1 MSDGEALKNKL
12 ILLRNLEFQYK
23 ISEYTDKQLL
33 SIQRSLDVARKSL
46 FEQIGNMDMR
56 LPEGREHSVLQ
67 ELNNMTF
74 SIQAQLTKDIQKA
87 AMVAGETSIREYGQ
101 ILSFD
106 GQVDE
111 VLAFNYAI
119 PSPEQLKA
127 MVNVPV
133 GGKLMG
139 EWVKDSFTSNIV
151 DGIQTSITAGM
162 LQGIG
167 TDKIINGLT
176 QAFGMIKKDAETLAR
191 THIASANNAAAERVY
206 KANADLIKKERWDA
220 TFEVSTKSGG
230 GTCMQCGALHGQE
243 FKLDDPHIRPPI
255 HHNCRCYMTPITL
268 SFKELG
274 LDVNEMRA
282 SLKPFT
288 ERADN
293 RKILKAG
300 QLEDVGFEQFIKSRD
315 EKYQINFFGPTRF
328 KMWKDGDIT
337 VRDLIDKNGNIRL
350 LKKDSKTGEYT
361 GLVRSVKHKE
371 PVIVPVKA
379 TKKPPIKN
387 VVTPKTIP
395 EAPKPVI
402 KSAPKYNDIAQAQSF
417 AKKNLIVKGGACDYS
432 SLLLAADADS
442 INKALMDEFNVSK
455 FSLSELSNK
464 MITKGATMEFGHT
477 GVKGRGVLHF
487 SDDGMS
493 FMNPVSVMTNR
504 KQIQVNTAKLKDL
517 NKEFI
522 DTRRQHNK
530 LKKQGDV
537 TAAAGLKKKVVQI
550 KAEEKYLMSSNK
562 LLERDID
569 KVPILRT
576 SGDIAT
582 TRSERV
588 QIAVRHEIGHLRWHE
603 SLSSADRSKVK
614 SIYNKALKDDLIL
627 SQYAKVKTEEYFAES
642 YVLWRMGATE
652 FIDKGILDL
661 LGEITF

>member
-46 FEQIGNMDMR
+46 FEQIGNMDFR
-56 LPEGREHSVLQ
+56 LPEGREHAVLQ
-67 ELNNMTF
+67 ELNNMTLG
-74 SIQAQLTKDIQKA
+74 IQAQLTGDIQAAAIKA
-87 AMVAGETSIREYGQ
+87 GDTSIHEYGR
-101 ILSFD
+101 ILSFE

-139 EWVKDSFTSNIV
+139 EWVKDSFASNIV

-191 THIASANNAAAERVY
+191 TQIAQVNNLAAERLY
-206 KANADLIKKERWDA
+206 KANKDIIKYESWNS
-220 TFEVSTKSGG
+220 TLEVGLSGRS
-230 GTCMQCGALHGQE
+230 TCMQCAVLDGRK
-243 FKLDDPHIRPPI
+243 FKLDESHIRPPL
-255 HHNCRCYMTPITL
+255 HMRCRCFMLPETMSY
-268 SFKELG
+268 KELG
-274 LDVNEMRA
+274 LNIPDLEK
-282 SLKPFT
+282 SLRPFT
-288 ERADN
+288 ERGPG
-293 RKILKAG
+293 RKIL
-300 QLEDVGFEQFIKSRD
+300 DVGQFDGDFKKFLSTRSI
-315 EKYQINFFGPTRF
+315 KYQRDLLGPTRYEML
-328 KMWKDGDIT
+328 KKGEISWN
-337 VRDLIDKNGNIRL
+337 DLVDKNGNTVL
-350 LKKDSKTGEYT
+350 LKRGKEGYS
-361 GLVRSVKHKE
+361 GLVGNKKKYKE
-371 PVIVPVKA
+371 PKIVSVKA

>member
-1 MSDGEALKNKL
+1 MSGNALKDKL
-12 ILLRNLEFQYK
+12 LLLRNLEFQYK

-87 AMVAGETSIREYGQ
+87 AMVAGETSIREYGD
-101 ILSFD
+101 ILSFQ
-106 GQVDE
+106 GQLDKTVG
-111 VLAFNYAI
+111 FNYAI

-139 EWVKDSFTSNIV
+139 EWVKDSFASNIV

-191 THIASANNAAAERVY
+191 TSIASINNQAAERVY

-350 LKKDSKTGEYT
+350 LKKDSKTGEY
-361 GLVRSVKHKE
+361 
-371 PVIVPVKA
+371 I
-379 TKKPPIKN
+379 
-387 VVTPKTIP
+387 
-395 EAPKPVI
+395 
-402 KSAPKYNDIAQAQSF
+402 
-417 AKKNLIVKGGACDYS
+417 
-432 SLLLAADADS
+432 
-442 INKALMDEFNVSK
+442 
-455 FSLSELSNK
+455 
-464 MITKGATMEFGHT
+464 
-477 GVKGRGVLHF
+477 
-487 SDDGMS
+487 
-493 FMNPVSVMTNR
+493 
-504 KQIQVNTAKLKDL
+504 
-517 NKEFI
+517 
-522 DTRRQHNK
+522 
-530 LKKQGDV
+530 
-537 TAAAGLKKKVVQI
+537 GLK
-550 KAEEKYLMSSNK
+550 
-562 LLERDID
+562 
-569 KVPILRT
+569 P
-576 SGDIAT
+576 
-582 TRSERV
+582 
-588 QIAVRHEIGHLRWHE
+588 
-603 SLSSADRSKVK
+603 
-614 SIYNKALKDDLIL
+614 
-627 SQYAKVKTEEYFAES
+627 
-642 YVLWRMGATE
+642 
-652 FIDKGILDL
+652 
-661 LGEITF
+661 